1 MVIHM
6 NYNNTMLDIIKKE
19 QESNNIP
26 SILLHSCCAP
36 CSSHIIDTL
45 TKYFN
50 ITILYYNPNIE
61 PYEEYLKR
69 KEEEIRFIKEYKNIN
84 KLDIIDC
91 DYDNDSYHKLVKG
104 LENAP
109 ERGERCFKCYNLRL
123 EYTAKKA
130 KELDYDYFGT
140 TLTVSPYKNSNKLN
154 EIGEELSEKYN
165 IKYLYSDFKKN
176 NGYKHSI
183 ELSKIYNLYRQD
195 YCGCIYS
202 KKQRD
207 MIKREESK
215 DEI

>member
-1 MVIHM
+1 M
-6 NYNNTMLDIIKKE
+6 NYQKEMLEIIKKE
-19 QESNNIP
+19 QENNNIP

-36 CSSHIIDTL
+36 CSSHVIDTL
-45 TKYFN
+45 TNYFN

-69 KEEEIRFIKEYKNIN
+69 KEEEIRFIKEYKNVN

-91 DYDNDSYHKLVKG
+91 DYDNELYHNTIKG
-104 LENAP
+104 LETCP
-109 ERGERCFKCYNLRL
+109 EGGNRCFKCYELRL
-123 EYTAKKA
+123 EYTANKA
-130 KELDYDYFGT
+130 KELGYDYFGT

-154 EIGEELSEKYN
+154 EIGEMLADKYK

-183 ELSKIYNLYRQD
+183 EMSKEFNLYRQN

-202 KKQRD
+202 QKERIDKSD
-207 MIKREESK
+207 K
-215 DEI
+215 D